1 LISVRGNATLWNPSE
16 RSMSTENPLLSD
28 APLPGFSRIRAA
40 DVVPAIDAVLDDYRR
55 GIDAI
60 IAAGAPRQPQSDM
73 FESVMVEQERLDQR
87 LSRAW
92 APVSHL
98 HAVADT
104 KELREAYEAA
114 EEKITDFASAL
125 GQNRELY
132 AAVQAVADAPGFAQR
147 ARPERALVE
156 HALRDFR
163 LSGVALE
170 EPART
175 RFREIAN
182 ELAKLTT
189 AFSNAVLDATDAWH
203 EHIEDERDLAGIPES
218 GRAVLREYA
227 RERGLGGWL
236 VTLKQPAVQAV
247 LTYADKR
254 DLRERVYWAYQ
265 TRASEQ
271 GPNAGKFDNSERME
285 KILALRHEA
294 AQLLGFAN
302 AAEESLATKMA
313 KTPEEVLTFLRDLI
327 ARARPVAQRELEELR
342 EFARGELQ
350 LDNLAAWDVGYA
362 SEKLRLARYAL
373 DEEQL
378 KAYFPLPSVLDGM
391 FQVASRLYGIT
402 VEPVHEGVDKWHPDV
417 RYCELRG
424 ADGNAMAGMY
434 LDLYARA
441 GKRGGAWMDVCRA
454 RFRDGNNMQL
464 PIAFL
469 TCNFAPPA
477 DGRPSLLTHDDVQTI
492 FHEFGH
498 GLHHMLTRIDLPSI
512 GGIDGVEWDAV
523 ELPSQFMENF
533 CWNRQA
539 LDLFAKHWS
548 SGESLPGEL
557 FDKMLAARY
566 FQAGMFLCRQL
577 EFGLFDFLLHANYD
591 PAHGARVMEMLEAAR
606 REAAVL
612 HPPAWQRFPHA
623 FTHIFSGGYAAG
635 YYSYLWAEVLSAD
648 VFGAFEEHAAGTRIA
663 RDHAG
668 QDDGVIDA
676 AIGARFRDEFLSV
689 GASRPALESFIA
701 FRGRAPQPDALLRS
715 YGLAV

>member
-1 LISVRGNATLWNPSE
+1 
-16 RSMSTENPLLSD
+16 MSTENPLLSD
-28 APLPGFSRIRAA
+28 APLPAFSKIEPA
-40 DVVPAIDAVLDDYRR
+40 DVVPAIDAVLADYQA

-60 IAAGAPRQPQSDM
+60 IAPGAPHD
-73 FESVMVEQERLDQR
+73 FEHVMLEQERLDQR

-98 HAVADT
+98 HAVADS
-104 KELREAYEAA
+104 KELRTAYEQA

-125 GQNRELY
+125 GQNRDLC
-132 AAVQAVADAPGFAQR
+132 ARVQAVADAPEFTQR
-147 ARPERALVE
+147 SRPERALVE

-175 RFREIAN
+175 RFRDIAN
-182 ELAKLTT
+182 ELSKLTT
-189 AFSNAVLDATDAWH
+189 AFSNAVLDATDAWQ
-203 EHIEDERDLAGIPES
+203 EHIQDERDLAGIPES

-227 RERGLGGWL
+227 REHGLDGWL

-247 LTYADKR
+247 LTYADNR
-254 DLRERVYWAYQ
+254 PLRERVYWAYQ
-265 TRASEQ
+265 TRASDQ
-271 GPNAGKFDNSERME
+271 GPDAGKFDNSERME

-313 KTPEEVLTFLRDLI
+313 ETPNEVLAFLRDLI
-327 ARARPVAQRELEELR
+327 ARAKPVAQRELEELR
-342 EFARGELQ
+342 AFARSELG
-350 LDNLAAWDVGYA
+350 LEILESWDVAYA

-378 KAYFPLPSVLDGM
+378 KAYFPLPSVMDGM
-391 FQVASRLYGIT
+391 FALAGKLYGIS
-402 VEPVHEGVDKWHPDV
+402 VEPARESVDTWHPDV
-417 RYCELRG
+417 RYCEVRDTG
-424 ADGNAMAGMY
+424 GTPIAGLY
-434 LDLYARA
+434 LDLYARS

-454 RFRDGNNMQL
+454 RFRDGDGVQL

-469 TCNFAPPA
+469 TCNFAPPS
-477 DGRPSLLTHDDVQTI
+477 GERPSLLTHDDVQTL

-548 SGESLPGEL
+548 TGEKLPDEL
-557 FDKMLAARY
+557 FDRMLAARH

-591 PAHGARVMEMLEAAR
+591 PARGAGVMETLEAAR

-623 FTHIFSGGYAAG
+623 FTHIFAGGYAAG

-648 VFGAFEEHAAGTRIA
+648 VFGAFEEH
-663 RDHAG
+663 
-668 QDDGVIDA
+668 GVIDA
-676 AIGARFRDEFLSV
+676 ATGARFRDEFLSV
-689 GASRPALESFIA
+689 GASRPALESFVA

-715 YGLAV
+715 YGLQ

>member
-1 LISVRGNATLWNPSE
+1 
-16 RSMSTENPLLSD
+16 MSPENPLLSD
-28 APLPGFSRIRAA
+28 APLPAFSKIEPA
-40 DVVPAIDAVLDDYRR
+40 DVVPAIDAVLADYQA

-60 IAAGAPRQPQSDM
+60 IAPGAPHD
-73 FESVMVEQERLDQR
+73 FEHVMLEQERFDQR

-98 HAVADT
+98 HAVADS
-104 KELREAYEAA
+104 KELRTAYEQA

-125 GQNRELY
+125 GQNRDLC
-132 AAVQAVADAPGFAQR
+132 ARVQAVADAPEFTQR
-147 ARPERALVE
+147 SRPERALVE

-175 RFREIAN
+175 RFRDIAN
-182 ELAKLTT
+182 ELSKLTT
-189 AFSNAVLDATDAWH
+189 AFSNAVLDATDAWQ
-203 EHIEDERDLAGIPES
+203 EHIQDERDLAGIPES

-227 RERGLGGWL
+227 REHGLDGWL

-247 LTYADKR
+247 LTYADNR
-254 DLRERVYWAYQ
+254 PLRERVYWAYQ
-265 TRASEQ
+265 TRASDQ
-271 GPNAGKFDNSERME
+271 GPDAGKFDNSERME

-294 AQLLGFAN
+294 AELLGFAN
-302 AAEESLATKMA
+302 ATEESLATKMA
-313 KTPEEVLTFLRDLI
+313 ETPNEVLAFLRDLI
-327 ARARPVAQRELEELR
+327 ARAKPVAQRELEELR
-342 EFARGELQ
+342 AFARSELG
-350 LDNLAAWDVGYA
+350 LEILESWDVAYA

-378 KAYFPLPSVLDGM
+378 KAYFPLPSVMDGM
-391 FQVASRLYGIT
+391 FALAGKLYGIS
-402 VEPVHEGVDKWHPDV
+402 VEPARESVDTWHPDV
-417 RYCELRG
+417 RYCEVRDAGG
-424 ADGNAMAGMY
+424 APIAGLY
-434 LDLYARA
+434 LDLYARS

-454 RFRDGNNMQL
+454 RFRDGDGVQL

-469 TCNFAPPA
+469 TCNFAPPS
-477 DGRPSLLTHDDVQTI
+477 GERPSLLTHDDVQTL

-548 SGESLPGEL
+548 TGEKLPDEL
-557 FDKMLAARY
+557 FDRMLAARH

-591 PAHGARVMEMLEAAR
+591 PARGAGVMETLEAAR

-623 FTHIFSGGYAAG
+623 FTHIFAGGYAAG

-648 VFGAFEEHAAGTRIA
+648 VFGAFEEH
-663 RDHAG
+663 
-668 QDDGVIDA
+668 GVIDA
-676 AIGARFRDEFLSV
+676 ATGARFRDEFLSV
-689 GASRPALESFIA
+689 GASRPALESFVA

-715 YGLAV
+715 YGLQ

>member
-1 LISVRGNATLWNPSE
+1 MP
-16 RSMSTENPLLSD
+16 TENPLLSD
-28 APLPGFSRIRAA
+28 AVLPAFSRIGAA
-40 DVVPAIDAVLDDYRR
+40 DVVPAIDAVLADYRT
-55 GIDAI
+55 GIDRL
-60 IAAGAPRQPQSDM
+60 IAAGAQGQPQTDM
-73 FESVMVEQERLDQR
+73 FDQVMLEQERLDQR
-87 LSRAW
+87 LAHAW

-98 HAVADT
+98 HAVADN
-104 KELREAYEAA
+104 KELRAAYEQA

-125 GQNRELY
+125 GQNRDLY
-132 AAVQAVADAPGFAQR
+132 ARVQAVAEAPGFAQR
-147 ARPERALVE
+147 SRPERALVE
-156 HALRDFR
+156 HALRDFK

-182 ELAKLTT
+182 ELSKLTT
-189 AFSNAVLDATDAWH
+189 AFSNAVLDATDAWQ

-218 GRAVLREYA
+218 GRSVLREYA
-227 RERGLGGWL
+227 RERGLDGWL
-236 VTLKQPAVQAV
+236 ATLKQPAVQAV
-247 LTYADKR
+247 LTYADNR
-254 DLRERVYWAYQ
+254 SLRERVYWAYQ
-265 TRASEQ
+265 TRASDQ
-271 GPNAGKFDNSERME
+271 GPDAGKFDNSECME
-285 KILALRHEA
+285 KILALRFEA

-313 KTPEEVLTFLRDLI
+313 ETPDEVLAFLRNLI
-327 ARARPVAQRELEELR
+327 VRARPVAQRELEELR
-342 EFARGELQ
+342 AFALSELE
-350 LDNLAAWDVGYA
+350 LETLESWDLAYA

-378 KAYFPLPSVLDGM
+378 KAYFPLPSVMDGM
-391 FQVASRLYGIT
+391 FALAVKLYGIS
-402 VEPVHEGVDKWHPDV
+402 VEPAREPVDVWHPDV
-417 RYCELRG
+417 RYCEVRDAEGKPL
-424 ADGNAMAGMY
+424 AGVY
-434 LDLYARA
+434 LDLYARS

-454 RFRDGNNMQL
+454 RFRDGDGVQL

-469 TCNFAPPA
+469 TCNFAVPS
-477 DGRPSLLTHDDVQTI
+477 GERPSLLTHDDVQTL

-548 SGESLPGEL
+548 SGERLPDEL
-557 FDKMLAARY
+557 FDRMLAARH

-591 PAHGARVMEMLEAAR
+591 PARGARVMETLEAAR

-623 FTHIFSGGYAAG
+623 FTHIFAGGYAAG

-648 VFGAFEEHAAGTRIA
+648 VFGAFEEH
-663 RDHAG
+663 
-668 QDDGVIDA
+668 GVIDA
-676 AIGARFRDEFLSV
+676 ATGARFRDEFLGV
-689 GASRPALESFIA
+689 GASRPALESFVA
-701 FRGRAPQPDALLRS
+701 FRGRAPRPDALLRS
-715 YGLAV
+715 YGLQ